1 MLVNHFHNNIPVCA
15 QLSLYCSCCFR
26 NLPLATSL
34 SSPSSPF
41 SVFTSSALSSV
52 PALFPSCIYLS
63 VITPFHLS
71 SSSTFIF
78 FLCVCLDLYLS
89 SSVLP
94 SRPCYSYFHPLHAF
108 LFCHS
113 IALST
118 ASCRQQLSF
127 FWENFPI
134 LPNFPF
140 RFFSPLRVLHRKSIT
155 PQPNSIESSSVHPIA
170 RFLPSNLQ
178 IIDFVFD
185 FHICALGLK
194 LGQFVFSWFTFEFWR
209 NCETLKM

>member
-78 FLCVCLDLYLS
+78 F
-89 SSVLP
+89 SVSVSICICHLQ
-94 SRPCYSYFHPLHAF
+94 
-108 LFCHS
+108 FCHPGPV
-113 IALST
+113 ILIFIL
-118 ASCRQQLSF
+118 CMLSF
-127 FWENFPI
+127 FAIPLHYQLQAVGSSSRSSGKF
-134 LPNFPF
+134 F
-140 RFFSPLRVLHRKSIT
+140 RFLRI
-155 PQPNSIESSSVHPIA
+155 
-170 RFLPSNLQ
+170 FL
-178 IIDFVFD
+178 FD
-185 FHICALGLK
+185 FFFSTSSLASKINNSPT
-194 LGQFVFSWFTFEFWR
+194 QFNRIEQCSSHCSFSSF
-209 NCETLKM
+209 